1 MVKFNFKPIRFKKIP
16 VDTSL
21 PTTIESKE
29 TKDSEKTPSAPTETP
44 QKPKKLKKI
53 KKPLLIVLIL
63 FLVCLTY
70 GLFVAFLIKS
80 PAVATSQAIK
90 ASVTSLQ
97 NKNLD
102 EAEANLVLAQDN
114 LTKVNTKFKLISW
127 VRFIPLFGAYVK
139 DANHGLKAAQYGL
152 EATDL
157 VFQAIKPY
165 ADVLGLEADEA
176 ELNIQSAEEKI
187 IFILETLDKISPQ
200 LDDIGA
206 KVALIE
212 TEIAHINPRRYP
224 QSISG
229 KPIRPQ
235 IITIQQSLKSTK
247 DTLGNIKPLLTLLP
261 KLLGQEKPQ
270 KYLLIFQ
277 NDAELRGSGGF
288 LTAYAI
294 LETYRGKITPIL
306 SDDIYHLDDL
316 FGNRLPAPDE
326 IKKYLPLVY
335 NWHLRDM
342 NLSPDFTV
350 SMDTFFPNYQKVA
363 QHKGVDGI
371 IAMDTQIVVDL
382 LKVLGKVGVAN
393 WGEYHAD
400 IIPECNCPQVVY
412 KMEDYA
418 TRPTYYIKENRKG
431 MIGPLMHSILLHVM
445 NSPKKLWPQFIDIG
459 LQNIKAKHLMF
470 YFPEDEAMQEVADS
484 FESSGRVKDYDKDYF
499 YLNDTNFA
507 GAKSNLYVTQE
518 ITQDI
523 EVASDGTITKTVTII
538 YTNPEPP
545 DDCNLETGGLCLN
558 GLLRDWVRILVPEG
572 TELIEVLGSDIDPT
586 TSKDLG
592 KTVIEAFIELRP
604 EARTKLIVKYKLPFK
619 HETGEYKLLIQ
630 KQPGAKNH
638 QYIINLG
645 NTTEEFELNSD
656 RELIL

>member
-21 PTTIESKE
+21 PTTVEPKE
-29 TKDSEKTPSAPTETP
+29 TKETKVIPSTSAEIPL
-44 QKPKKLKKI
+44 KPKKFKKF
-53 KKPLLIVLIL
+53 KKPLLIVLIVL
-63 FLVCLTY
+63 LVCIAY
-70 GLFVAFLIKS
+70 GLLVAFLIKP
-80 PAVATSQAIK
+80 PAVAASQAIK

-102 EAEANLVLAQDN
+102 EAQANLTLAQDN
-114 LTKVNTKFKLISW
+114 LNKVNTKFKLISW
-127 VRFIPLFGAYVK
+127 VRFIPLFGAYIK

-212 TEIAHINPRRYP
+212 TEIAYINPRRYP

-306 SDDIYHLDDL
+306 SDDIYNLDDR

-418 TRPTYYIKENRKG
+418 TRPTYYIKEDRKG
-431 MIGPLMHSILLHVM
+431 MIGPLMHSILLNVM

-470 YFPEDEAMQEVADS
+470 YFPEDEVMQEVADS
-484 FESSGRVKDYDKDYF
+484 FKSSGRVEDYDKDYF

-604 EARTKLIVKYKLPFK
+604 ESRTKLIVKYKLPFK
-619 HETGEYKLLIQ
+619 HEGGEYKLLIQ

-645 NTTEEFELNSD
+645 NTTEEFDLSSD